1 MNIDYINANDTIN
14 ANDAIN
20 SINPINPINPNTATM
35 NNATMNNAT
44 MNNLLTFSNNYIN
57 YLNNSVNYLNNS
69 ITYLNNVMYMN
80 NYYNYNHA
88 NIDTNNAN
96 TSTDANTSNANAN
109 ASTDT
114 SNANANANNANANAN
129 NANATNENNAYLLNY
144 DFDDFIKLSNTN
156 IYALIKSN
164 TIDLYYGNI
173 ENPTNDSCA
182 ITHEKFSN
190 CDDVTM
196 IKECGHIFNSSAIK
210 QWLIDHQTCPN
221 CRHNILTNSNI
232 ISYSDPDNNNKTIF
246 LYTNEFKFY
255 LALHIETLLGNGLRN
270 NEHELHI
277 IL

>member
-1 MNIDYINANDTIN
+1 MNTLNT
-14 ANDAIN
+14 NDA
-20 SINPINPINPNTATM
+20 INPINPNDT
-35 NNATMNNAT
+35 T

-57 YLNNSVNYLNNS
+57 YLNNSVNYLNAS

-80 NYYNYNHA
+80 NYYNANA
-88 NIDTNNAN
+88 NTATNIDTNTNAN
-96 TSTDANTSNANAN
+96 NANN
-109 ASTDT
+109 A
-114 SNANANANNANANAN
+114 NANANANNAN
-129 NANATNENNAYLLNY
+129 NENNAYLLNY
-144 DFDDFIKLSNTN
+144 NFDDFIKLSNTN

-196 IKECGHIFNSSAIK
+196 IKECGHIFNSGAIK

-232 ISYSDPDNNNKTIF
+232 ISYSDPDNNNKTVF

-255 LALHIETLLGNGLRN
+255 LALHIETLLGNGLTN

>member
-1 MNIDYINANDTIN
+1 MNALNT
-14 ANDAIN
+14 NDA
-20 SINPINPINPNTATM
+20 INPINPINPINM
-35 NNATMNNAT
+35 NAAT
-44 MNNLLTFSNNYIN
+44 MNNLLTFSNNYIH

-80 NYYNYNHA
+80 NYYNHNYNH
-88 NIDTNNAN
+88 NHTNAN
-96 TSTDANTSNANAN
+96 TNANSA
-109 ASTDT
+109 
-114 SNANANANNANANAN
+114 
-129 NANATNENNAYLLNY
+129 NENNAHLLNY
-144 DFDDFIKLSNTN
+144 DLDDFIKLSNTN

-164 TIDLYYGNI
+164 TNDLYYGNI

-190 CDDVTM
+190 CDEVTM

-210 QWLIDHQTCPN
+210 QWLIEHQTCPN

-232 ISYSDPDNNNKTIF
+232 ISYADPDNNNKTVF

-255 LALHIETLLGNGLRN
+255 LALHIETLLNNGLSN

>member
-1 MNIDYINANDTIN
+1 MNTLNT
-14 ANDAIN
+14 NDA
-20 SINPINPINPNTATM
+20 INPINPINPNDT
-35 NNATMNNAT
+35 T

-57 YLNNSVNYLNNS
+57 YLNNSVNYLNAS

-80 NYYNYNHA
+80 NYYNA
-88 NIDTNNAN
+88 N
-96 TSTDANTSNANAN
+96 
-109 ASTDT
+109 
-114 SNANANANNANANAN
+114 NANANANNANANAN
-129 NANATNENNAYLLNY
+129 ATNANANANNENNAYLLNY
-144 DFDDFIKLSNTN
+144 NFDDFIKLSNTN

-196 IKECGHIFNSSAIK
+196 IKECGHIFNSGAIK

-232 ISYSDPDNNNKTIF
+232 ISYSDPDNNNKTVF

-255 LALHIETLLGNGLRN
+255 LALHIETLLGNGLTN

>member
-1 MNIDYINANDTIN
+1 MNALNTNEA
-14 ANDAIN
+14 
-20 SINPINPINPNTATM
+20 INPINM
-35 NNATMNNAT
+35 NAAT
-44 MNNLLTFSNNYIN
+44 MNNLLTFSNNYIH

-80 NYYNYNHA
+80 NYY
-88 NIDTNNAN
+88 INNAN
-96 TSTDANTSNANAN
+96 S
-109 ASTDT
+109 
-114 SNANANANNANANAN
+114 
-129 NANATNENNAYLLNY
+129 TNENNAHLFNY
-144 DFDDFIKLSNTN
+144 DLDDFIKLSNTN

-164 TIDLYYGNI
+164 TNDLYYGNI

-190 CDDVTM
+190 CDEVTM

-210 QWLIDHQTCPN
+210 QWLIEHQTCPN

-232 ISYSDPDNNNKTIF
+232 ISYSDPDNNNKTVF

-255 LALHIETLLGNGLRN
+255 LALHIETLLNNGLSN

>member
-1 MNIDYINANDTIN
+1 MNALNTND
-14 ANDAIN
+14 
-20 SINPINPINPNTATM
+20 PINM
-35 NNATMNNAT
+35 NAAT
-44 MNNLLTFSNNYIN
+44 MNNLLTFSNNYIH

-80 NYYNYNHA
+80 NYYIN
-88 NIDTNNAN
+88 
-96 TSTDANTSNANAN
+96 NAN
-109 ASTDT
+109 AS
-114 SNANANANNANANAN
+114 NANVISNTNVASNTNVTS
-129 NANATNENNAYLLNY
+129 TNENNAHLFNY

-196 IKECGHIFNSSAIK
+196 IKECGHIFNSGAIK
-210 QWLIDHQTCPN
+210 QWLIQHQTCPN
-221 CRHNILTNSNI
+221 CRHNILSNSNI
-232 ISYSDPDNNNKTIF
+232 ISYSDPDNNNKTVF

-255 LALHIETLLGNGLRN
+255 LALHIERLLSNGLAN
-270 NEHELHI
+270 NEDEVHI
-277 IL
+277 IV

>member
-1 MNIDYINANDTIN
+1 MNTLNT
-14 ANDAIN
+14 NDAIN
-20 SINPINPINPNTATM
+20 AINPINPNDT
-35 NNATMNNAT
+35 T

-57 YLNNSVNYLNNS
+57 YLNNSVNYLNAS

-80 NYYNYNHA
+80 NYYNA
-88 NIDTNNAN
+88 NTNNV
-96 TSTDANTSNANAN
+96 ANAN
-109 ASTDT
+109 
-114 SNANANANNANANAN
+114 NANANNANANAN
-129 NANATNENNAYLLNY
+129 NENNAYLLNY
-144 DFDDFIKLSNTN
+144 NFDDFIKLSNTN

-196 IKECGHIFNSSAIK
+196 IKECGHIFNSGAIK

-232 ISYSDPDNNNKTIF
+232 ISYSDPDNNNKTVF

-255 LALHIETLLGNGLRN
+255 LALHIETLLGNGLTN

>member
-1 MNIDYINANDTIN
+1 MNALNT
-14 ANDAIN
+14 NDA
-20 SINPINPINPNTATM
+20 INPINPINPINLNTATM
-35 NNATMNNAT
+35 NAAT
-44 MNNLLTFSNNYIN
+44 MNNLLTFSNNYIH

-80 NYYNYNHA
+80 NYYNHNYNH
-88 NIDTNNAN
+88 TNAN
-96 TSTDANTSNANAN
+96 VNVNSA
-109 ASTDT
+109 
-114 SNANANANNANANAN
+114 
-129 NANATNENNAYLLNY
+129 NENNAHLLNY
-144 DFDDFIKLSNTN
+144 DLDDFIKLSNTN

-164 TIDLYYGNI
+164 TNDLYYGNI

-190 CDDVTM
+190 CDEVTM

-210 QWLIDHQTCPN
+210 QWLIEHQTCPN

-232 ISYSDPDNNNKTIF
+232 ISYSDPDNNNKTVF

-255 LALHIETLLGNGLRN
+255 LALHIETLLNNGLSN

>member
-1 MNIDYINANDTIN
+1 MNTLNT
-14 ANDAIN
+14 NDAIN
-20 SINPINPINPNTATM
+20 PINAINPNDT
-35 NNATMNNAT
+35 T
-44 MNNLLTFSNNYIN
+44 MNNLLTFSNNYIH

-80 NYYNYNHA
+80 NYY
-88 NIDTNNAN
+88 INNAISN
-96 TSTDANTSNANAN
+96 TNVTNANV
-109 ASTDT
+109 ASN
-114 SNANANANNANANAN
+114 SNVAS
-129 NANATNENNAYLLNY
+129 TNENNAHLFNY

-196 IKECGHIFNSSAIK
+196 IKECGHIFNSGAIK
-210 QWLIDHQTCPN
+210 QWLIQHQTCPN
-221 CRHNILTNSNI
+221 CRHNILINSNI
-232 ISYSDPDNNNKTIF
+232 ISYSDPDNNNKTVF

-255 LALHIETLLGNGLRN
+255 LALHIETLLSNGLAN
-270 NEHELHI
+270 NEHEVQI

>member
-1 MNIDYINANDTIN
+1 MNALNTNEA
-14 ANDAIN
+14 
-20 SINPINPINPNTATM
+20 INPINPINMNAATM
-35 NNATMNNAT
+35 NTAT
-44 MNNLLTFSNNYIN
+44 MNNLLTFSNNYIH

-80 NYYNYNHA
+80 NYYNHNYNH
-88 NIDTNNAN
+88 TNAN
-96 TSTDANTSNANAN
+96 TNVNVSSANTSSA
-109 ASTDT
+109 
-114 SNANANANNANANAN
+114 
-129 NANATNENNAYLLNY
+129 NENNAHLLNY
-144 DFDDFIKLSNTN
+144 DLDDFIKLSNTN
-156 IYALIKSN
+156 IYALIKLN
-164 TIDLYYGNI
+164 TNDLYYGNI

-190 CDDVTM
+190 CDEVTM

-210 QWLIDHQTCPN
+210 QWLIEHQTCPN

-232 ISYSDPDNNNKTIF
+232 ISYSDPDNNNKTVF

-255 LALHIETLLGNGLRN
+255 LALHIETLLNNGLSN

>member
-1 MNIDYINANDTIN
+1 MNALNANDSINANT
-14 ANDAIN
+14 
-20 SINPINPINPNTATM
+20 
-35 NNATMNNAT
+35 AT
-44 MNNLLTFSNNYIN
+44 MNNLLTFSNNYIH

-80 NYYNYNHA
+80 NYYIN
-88 NIDTNNAN
+88 
-96 TSTDANTSNANAN
+96 NAN
-109 ASTDT
+109 ASNTNVISNTNVASNTNVISNSNVT
-114 SNANANANNANANAN
+114 SNTNVASNTNVIS
-129 NANATNENNAYLLNY
+129 TNENNAHLFNY

-196 IKECGHIFNSSAIK
+196 IKECGHIFNSGAIK
-210 QWLIDHQTCPN
+210 LWLIQHQTCPN
-221 CRHNILTNSNI
+221 CRHNILSNSNI
-232 ISYSDPDNNNKTIF
+232 ISYSDPDNNNKTVF

-255 LALHIETLLGNGLRN
+255 LALHIERLLSNGLAN
-270 NEHELHI
+270 NEDEVHI
-277 IL
+277 IV

>member
-1 MNIDYINANDTIN
+1 MNIAYMNALNTNDSINA
-14 ANDAIN
+14 
-20 SINPINPINPNTATM
+20 INPINTNPV
-35 NNATMNNAT
+35 T
-44 MNNLLTFSNNYIN
+44 MNNLLTFSNNYIH

-80 NYYNYNHA
+80 NYYNHNYNH
-88 NIDTNNAN
+88 TNTNV
-96 TSTDANTSNANAN
+96 SSANAN
-109 ASTDT
+109 S
-114 SNANANANNANANAN
+114 
-129 NANATNENNAYLLNY
+129 TNENNAHLLNY
-144 DFDDFIKLSNTN
+144 DLDDFIKLSNTN
-156 IYALIKSN
+156 IYSLIKSN
-164 TIDLYYGNI
+164 TNDLYYGNI

-190 CDDVTM
+190 CDEVTM

-210 QWLIDHQTCPN
+210 QWLIEHQTCPN

-232 ISYSDPDNNNKTIF
+232 ISYSDPDNNNKTVF

-255 LALHIETLLGNGLRN
+255 LALHIETLLNNGLSN

>member
-1 MNIDYINANDTIN
+1 MNALNT
-14 ANDAIN
+14 NDA
-20 SINPINPINPNTATM
+20 INPINPINPN
-35 NNATMNNAT
+35 NATMND
-44 MNNLLTFSNNYIN
+44 LLTFSNNYIH

-80 NYYNYNHA
+80 NYYNTNANTA
-88 NIDTNNAN
+88 NIDTNAN
-96 TSTDANTSNANAN
+96 TNTNTN
-109 ASTDT
+109 T
-114 SNANANANNANANAN
+114 ANANNANVN
-129 NANATNENNAYLLNY
+129 NENNAYLLNY

-196 IKECGHIFNSSAIK
+196 IKDCGHIFNSCAIK
-210 QWLIDHQTCPN
+210 QWLIQHQTCPN

-232 ISYSDPDNNNKTIF
+232 ISYSDPDNNNKTVF

-255 LALHIETLLGNGLRN
+255 LALHIETLLGNGLAN
-270 NEHELHI
+270 NEHELQI

>member
-1 MNIDYINANDTIN
+1 MNTLNT
-14 ANDAIN
+14 NDA
-20 SINPINPINPNTATM
+20 INPINPNDT
-35 NNATMNNAT
+35 T
-44 MNNLLTFSNNYIN
+44 MNNLLTFSNNYIH

-80 NYYNYNHA
+80 NYYNHNY
-88 NIDTNNAN
+88 TNAN
-96 TSTDANTSNANAN
+96 TNVNTNANTNVNTNVSSTNVSSTNANAN
-109 ASTDT
+109 
-114 SNANANANNANANAN
+114 
-129 NANATNENNAYLLNY
+129 NENNAYLLNY
-144 DFDDFIKLSNTN
+144 NFDDFIKLSNTN

-196 IKECGHIFNSSAIK
+196 IKECGHIFNSGAIK

-232 ISYSDPDNNNKTIF
+232 ISYSDPDNNNKTVF

-255 LALHIETLLGNGLRN
+255 LALHIETLLGNGLTN

>member
-1 MNIDYINANDTIN
+1 MNTLNT
-14 ANDAIN
+14 NDA
-20 SINPINPINPNTATM
+20 INPINPNDT
-35 NNATMNNAT
+35 T

-57 YLNNSVNYLNNS
+57 YLNNSVNYLNTS

-80 NYYNYNHA
+80 NYYNANA
-88 NIDTNNAN
+88 NTATNTATNIDTNTNAN
-96 TSTDANTSNANAN
+96 ND
-109 ASTDT
+109 
-114 SNANANANNANANAN
+114 NANANNAN
-129 NANATNENNAYLLNY
+129 NENNAYLLNY
-144 DFDDFIKLSNTN
+144 NFDDFIKLSNTN

-196 IKECGHIFNSSAIK
+196 IKECGHIFNSGAIK

-232 ISYSDPDNNNKTIF
+232 ISYSDPDNNNKTVF

-255 LALHIETLLGNGLRN
+255 LALHIETLLGNGLTN

>member
-1 MNIDYINANDTIN
+1 MNTLNT
-14 ANDAIN
+14 NDA
-20 SINPINPINPNTATM
+20 INPINPNDT
-35 NNATMNNAT
+35 T

-57 YLNNSVNYLNNS
+57 YLNNSVNYLNAS

-80 NYYNYNHA
+80 NYYNANA
-88 NIDTNNAN
+88 NTATNTATNIDTNTNAN
-96 TSTDANTSNANAN
+96 ND
-109 ASTDT
+109 
-114 SNANANANNANANAN
+114 NANANNAN
-129 NANATNENNAYLLNY
+129 NENNAYLLNY
-144 DFDDFIKLSNTN
+144 NFDDFIKLSNTN

-196 IKECGHIFNSSAIK
+196 IKECGHIFNSGAIK

-232 ISYSDPDNNNKTIF
+232 ISYSDPDNNNKTVF

-255 LALHIETLLGNGLRN
+255 LALHIETLLGNGLTN

>member
-1 MNIDYINANDTIN
+1 MNTLNT
-14 ANDAIN
+14 NDAIN
-20 SINPINPINPNTATM
+20 AINAINPINPNTATM

-80 NYYNYNHA
+80 NYYN
-88 NIDTNNAN
+88 T
-96 TSTDANTSNANAN
+96 
-109 ASTDT
+109 
-114 SNANANANNANANAN
+114 NANANNATNIDTNANTATDTNTNANAN
-129 NANATNENNAYLLNY
+129 ATNANTANANTATNENNAYLLNY

-196 IKECGHIFNSSAIK
+196 IKECGHIFNSGAIK

-232 ISYSDPDNNNKTIF
+232 ISYSDPDNNKTIF

-255 LALHIETLLGNGLRN
+255 LALHIETLLGNGLTN

>member
-1 MNIDYINANDTIN
+1 MNALNANDPIN
-14 ANDAIN
+14 A
-20 SINPINPINPNTATM
+20 INPNT
-35 NNATMNNAT
+35 ATMNNAT
-44 MNNLLTFSNNYIN
+44 MNNLLTFSNNYIH
-57 YLNNSVNYLNNS
+57 YLNNSVNYLNAS

-80 NYYNYNHA
+80 NYY
-88 NIDTNNAN
+88 INNA
-96 TSTDANTSNANAN
+96 SNANAISNTNVTN
-109 ASTDT
+109 ANVT
-114 SNANANANNANANAN
+114 SNSNIAS
-129 NANATNENNAYLLNY
+129 TNENNAHLFNY

-196 IKECGHIFNSSAIK
+196 IKECGHIFNSGAIK
-210 QWLIDHQTCPN
+210 QWLIQHQTCPN
-221 CRHNILTNSNI
+221 CRHNILINSNI
-232 ISYSDPDNNNKTIF
+232 ISYSDPDNNKTVF

-255 LALHIETLLGNGLRN
+255 LALHIERLLSNGLAN

>member
-1 MNIDYINANDTIN
+1 MNA
-14 ANDAIN
+14 
-20 SINPINPINPNTATM
+20 
-35 NNATMNNAT
+35 AT
-44 MNNLLTFSNNYIN
+44 MNNLLTFSNNYIH

-80 NYYNYNHA
+80 NYYNHNYNH
-88 NIDTNNAN
+88 TNTN
-96 TSTDANTSNANAN
+96 T
-109 ASTDT
+109 
-114 SNANANANNANANAN
+114 NANANANANSASANS
-129 NANATNENNAYLLNY
+129 TNENNAHLLNY
-144 DFDDFIKLSNTN
+144 DLDDFIKLSNTN

-164 TIDLYYGNI
+164 TNDLYYGNI

-190 CDDVTM
+190 CDEVTM

-210 QWLIDHQTCPN
+210 QWLIEHQTCPN

-232 ISYSDPDNNNKTIF
+232 ISYSDPDNNNKTVF

-255 LALHIETLLGNGLRN
+255 LALHIETLLNNRLSN

>member
-1 MNIDYINANDTIN
+1 MNMDNITNINATN
-14 ANDAIN
+14 
-20 SINPINPINPNTATM
+20 M
-35 NNATMNNAT
+35 NATNMD
-44 MNNLLTFSNNYIN
+44 NLLTFSNNYIH

-80 NYYNYNHA
+80 NYYNYNH
-88 NIDTNNAN
+88 TNAN
-96 TSTDANTSNANAN
+96 VNVTSNTNV
-109 ASTDT
+109 T
-114 SNANANANNANANAN
+114 SNVAS
-129 NANATNENNAYLLNY
+129 TNENNAHLFNY
-144 DFDDFIKLSNTN
+144 DFDDFVKLSNTN

-196 IKECGHIFNSSAIK
+196 IKECGHIFNSGAIK
-210 QWLIDHQTCPN
+210 QWLIQHQTCPN
-221 CRHNILTNSNI
+221 CRHNILINSNI
-232 ISYSDPDNNNKTIF
+232 ISYSDPDNNNKTVF

-255 LALHIETLLGNGLRN
+255 LALHIERLLSNGLTN
-270 NEHELHI
+270 NEHELQI

>member
-1 MNIDYINANDTIN
+1 MNALNANDSINANT
-14 ANDAIN
+14 
-20 SINPINPINPNTATM
+20 
-35 NNATMNNAT
+35 AT
-44 MNNLLTFSNNYIN
+44 MNNLLTFSNNYIH

-80 NYYNYNHA
+80 NYY
-88 NIDTNNAN
+88 INNASN
-96 TSTDANTSNANAN
+96 TNVTNTNVASNSNV
-109 ASTDT
+109 T
-114 SNANANANNANANAN
+114 S
-129 NANATNENNAYLLNY
+129 TNENNAHLFNY

-196 IKECGHIFNSSAIK
+196 IKECGHIFNSGAIK
-210 QWLIDHQTCPN
+210 QWLIQHQTCPN
-221 CRHNILTNSNI
+221 CRHNILSNSNI
-232 ISYSDPDNNNKTIF
+232 ISYSDPDNNNKTVF

-255 LALHIETLLGNGLRN
+255 LALHIERLLSNGLAN
-270 NEHELHI
+270 NEDEVHI
-277 IL
+277 IV

>member
-1 MNIDYINANDTIN
+1 MNALNT
-14 ANDAIN
+14 NDA
-20 SINPINPINPNTATM
+20 INPINPINLNASTMNAATM
-35 NNATMNNAT
+35 NAAT
-44 MNNLLTFSNNYIN
+44 MNNLLTFSNNYIH

-80 NYYNYNHA
+80 NYYNHNYNHS
-88 NIDTNNAN
+88 NTNTNTNTNAN
-96 TSTDANTSNANAN
+96 SANAN
-109 ASTDT
+109 SA
-114 SNANANANNANANAN
+114 
-129 NANATNENNAYLLNY
+129 NENNAHLLNY
-144 DFDDFIKLSNTN
+144 DLDDFIKLSNTN
-156 IYALIKSN
+156 IYTLIKSN
-164 TIDLYYGNI
+164 TNDLYYGNI

-190 CDDVTM
+190 CDEVTM

-210 QWLIDHQTCPN
+210 QWLIEHQTCPN

-232 ISYSDPDNNNKTIF
+232 ISYSDPDNNNKTVF

-255 LALHIETLLGNGLRN
+255 LALHIETLLNNGLSN

>member
-1 MNIDYINANDTIN
+1 MNTLNTNDT
-14 ANDAIN
+14 
-20 SINPINPINPNTATM
+20 
-35 NNATMNNAT
+35 T

-57 YLNNSVNYLNNS
+57 YLNNSVNYLNAS

-80 NYYNYNHA
+80 NYYN
-88 NIDTNNAN
+88 AN
-96 TSTDANTSNANAN
+96 TNIVANAN
-109 ASTDT
+109 
-114 SNANANANNANANAN
+114 NANNANANAN
-129 NANATNENNAYLLNY
+129 NENNAYLLNY
-144 DFDDFIKLSNTN
+144 NFDDFIKLSNSN

-196 IKECGHIFNSSAIK
+196 IKECGHIFNSGAIK

-221 CRHNILTNSNI
+221 CRYNILTNSNI
-232 ISYSDPDNNNKTIF
+232 ISYSDPDNNNKTVF

-255 LALHIETLLGNGLRN
+255 LALHIETLLGNGLTN